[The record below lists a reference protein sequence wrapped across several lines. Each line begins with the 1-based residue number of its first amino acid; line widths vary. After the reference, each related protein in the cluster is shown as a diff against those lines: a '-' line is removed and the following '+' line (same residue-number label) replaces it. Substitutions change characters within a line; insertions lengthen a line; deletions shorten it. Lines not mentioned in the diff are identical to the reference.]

1 MKKNIPTTA
10 KKTKSH
16 DRALGST
23 NISVSMSEDLRDKI
37 RHAAEK
43 DRRSVSQWIAI
54 NIEKILDEDA
64 TF

>member
-1 MKKNIPTTA
+1 MKKNTPTAA

-54 NIEKILDEDA
+54 NIEKILGDDA

>member
-1 MKKNIPTTA
+1 MKKNAPTTA

>member
-1 MKKNIPTTA
+1 MKKNTPTAA